1 MASMLLTVRSSS
13 PLLVHCAVT
22 LMASAFSFAERLDSS
37 GLLSDVLLRR
47 GICYIHYGDTPSA
60 IADLDAVLDFEHPN
74 FLAYVRT
81 R

>member
-1 MASMLLTVRSSS
+1 LCGDA
-13 PLLVHCAVT
+13 HGH
-22 LMASAFSFAERLDSS
+22 AFSFAERLDSS